1 MRRVLGLALS
11 FGVALSF
18 LGIQEVTWAED
29 SVGESEVSASTD
41 SLAPTSDDDSISA
54 PEDSP
59 ELPEPIAPSEP
70 DLDSPDPVTTST
82 SSGEDAPI
90 EDHKTA
96 LIDDEE
102 ELSGGDLEL
111 SDEEVPEAVGAP
123 ESSRSW
129 QTGPARR
136 IGHGWNGSIYN
147 AGNFDR
153 YGADDVFL
161 VRPNG
166 DLHFYPRAESTWFNG
181 TRKIGHGWN
190 HMRILMTGV
199 DFDGDGSTDILAIRH
214 DADLYLYRGNG
225 AGGFKN
231 SKIIGYGW
239 HAFQSVVLVPKGPG
253 GNPALIGQRGD
264 TTWVYPTN
272 GSGTWGTPYT
282 VELPV
287 GITADTFNAG
297 NLAGTGYSTLT
308 RANGS
313 NLEVF
318 STTDFKSFSSMEPIK
333 LNGSPLKYA
342 AINGFSS
349 GASGYL
355 DVVNSDRDFLQ
366 YPLTR
371 KVKPANQ
378 ESAPSTR
385 SRDISF
391 SASKR
396 AGSGWPGS
404 GVYGLG
410 DFDRDGN
417 PDLGIIKGDG
427 AFIFY
432 RGSGTGGFRSPYP
445 QIGWGWGSLTVLSGV
460 DADGDGTPD
469 VIARTASGKLLLY
482 PGSGRGG
489 FSSSHVIGYGW
500 QNFTHMWLVRQ
511 GPGGSPAIYVR
522 NPDGTV
528 GVSTSNGKG
537 RFYSVVPTTIPASI
551 ASDMP
556 RAYASD
562 DWDNN
567 GRSDLLVIR
576 SDGNLVL
583 LPQLSAGG
591 FGEPQ
596 VIGWGW
602 HRMRSLHPGAFSPS
616 SKQVYA
622 VHEDGTLYLYTA
634 TYRGAN
640 RGFSKP
646 IGYAPKVQVNGSWLT
661 HPISWTGQPDD
672 STCGPTTMYMTLR
685 YMDAGNSRYDG
696 KPLTVWNLAGPSY
709 ANVGSGY
716 TGGTSWEGK
725 RLSIGLNRWRGT
737 NDYQQWTFPSGR
749 DFDAKVKN
757 SFYTGRPVLVDT
769 IENYGG
775 PHYNGHVG
783 TSSHIVVAYR
793 YNSDGTVGFVDPG
806 GPGSAITGYSAN
818 RYFDYSNAVRFG
830 NNFLGNY
837 GGGGHGM
844 VY

>member
-18 LGIQEVTWAED
+18 LGIQEVAWAED

-70 DLDSPDPVTTST
+70 DLDSLDPVTTST

-90 EDHKTA
+90 EDDKTA

-129 QTGPARR
+129 QIGPARQ

-166 DLHFYPRAESTWFNG
+166 DLHFYPRTESTWFNG

-282 VELPV
+282 VELPG

-583 LPQLSAGG
+583 LPLSL
-591 FGEPQ
+591 
-596 VIGWGW
+596 I
-602 HRMRSLHPGAFSPS
+602 
-616 SKQVYA
+616 
-622 VHEDGTLYLYTA
+622 
-634 TYRGAN
+634 
-640 RGFSKP
+640 
-646 IGYAPKVQVNGSWLT
+646 
-661 HPISWTGQPDD
+661 
-672 STCGPTTMYMTLR
+672 
-685 YMDAGNSRYDG
+685 
-696 KPLTVWNLAGPSY
+696 
-709 ANVGSGY
+709 
-716 TGGTSWEGK
+716 
-725 RLSIGLNRWRGT
+725 
-737 NDYQQWTFPSGR
+737 
-749 DFDAKVKN
+749 
-757 SFYTGRPVLVDT
+757 
-769 IENYGG
+769 
-775 PHYNGHVG
+775 
-783 TSSHIVVAYR
+783 HI
-793 YNSDGTVGFVDPG
+793 
-806 GPGSAITGYSAN
+806 
-818 RYFDYSNAVRFG
+818 
-830 NNFLGNY
+830 
-837 GGGGHGM
+837 
-844 VY
+844 

>member
-1 MRRVLGLALS
+1 
-11 FGVALSF
+11 
-18 LGIQEVTWAED
+18 
-29 SVGESEVSASTD
+29 
-41 SLAPTSDDDSISA
+41 
-54 PEDSP
+54 
-59 ELPEPIAPSEP
+59 
-70 DLDSPDPVTTST
+70 
-82 SSGEDAPI
+82 
-90 EDHKTA
+90 
-96 LIDDEE
+96 
-102 ELSGGDLEL
+102 
-111 SDEEVPEAVGAP
+111 
-123 ESSRSW
+123 
-129 QTGPARR
+129 
-136 IGHGWNGSIYN
+136 
-147 AGNFDR
+147 
-153 YGADDVFL
+153 
-161 VRPNG
+161 
-166 DLHFYPRAESTWFNG
+166 
-181 TRKIGHGWN
+181 
-190 HMRILMTGV
+190 MRILMTGV

-282 VELPV
+282 VELPG

>member
-1 MRRVLGLALS
+1 MRRVLGLVLS
-11 FGVALSF
+11 LGVALSF
-18 LGIQEVTWAED
+18 LGIQEVAWAE
-29 SVGESEVSASTD
+29 ESLNDGNVATDTDGAGPTSGSEFGSPSQTQPESTEQNEQPEPG
-41 SLAPTSDDDSISA
+41 LAPSGETTETSRDEGTSA
-54 PEDSP
+54 DEQTT
-59 ELPEPIAPSEP
+59 APSE
-70 DLDSPDPVTTST
+70 S
-82 SSGEDAPI
+82 EDGAP
-90 EDHKTA
+90 T
-96 LIDDEE
+96 EE
-102 ELSGGDLEL
+102 LEL
-111 SDEEVPEAVGAP
+111 SDEEIPEAVGAP
-123 ESSRSW
+123 ESSNTW
-129 QTGPARR
+129 QIGSPRR
-136 IGHGWNGSIYN
+136 IGFGWNGSIYN

-166 DLHFYPRAESTWFNG
+166 DLHFYPRTEATWFNG
-181 TRKIGHGWN
+181 TRKIGRGWN
-190 HMRILMTGV
+190 NMRILMTGA
-199 DFDGDGSTDILAIRH
+199 DFDGDGYTDILAIRY

-225 AGGFKN
+225 DGGFKS

-239 HAFQSVVLVPKGPG
+239 HDFQAVVLVPKGPG

-272 GSGTWGTPYT
+272 GSGKWGTPYT
-282 VELPV
+282 VELPG
-287 GITADTFNAG
+287 GITSYTFCAG
-297 NLAGTGYSTLT
+297 DLAGTGYSTLM
-308 RANGS
+308 RVNGS
-313 NLEVF
+313 NLEVL
-318 STTDFKSFSSMEPIK
+318 STTDYKSFSAMEPIK
-333 LNGSPLKYA
+333 LNGLPVKYA

-366 YPLTR
+366 YEVTR
-371 KVKPANQ
+371 KVKPADQ
-378 ESAPSTR
+378 DSPPLPR

-410 DFDRDGN
+410 DFDRDDN
-417 PDLGIIKGDG
+417 PDLGIIKSDG
-427 AFIFY
+427 SFMFY

-469 VIARTASGKLLLY
+469 VIARTTSGKLLLY

-489 FSSSHVIGYGW
+489 FSSSYVIGYGW

-528 GVSTSNGKG
+528 GVSKSNGKG
-537 RFYSVVPTTIPASI
+537 TFYSVVPTTIPASI

-556 RAYASD
+556 RAFASD
-562 DWDNN
+562 DWNN
-567 GRSDLLVIR
+567 DGRSDLLVIR
-576 SDGNLVL
+576 SNGNLVM

-602 HRMRSLHPGAFSPS
+602 HRMRSLHPGAFSAS

-634 TYRGAN
+634 TYRGSN
-640 RGFSKP
+640 RGFSTP
-646 IGYAPKVQVNGSWLT
+646 AGYAPRVQVNGSWLT
-661 HPISWTGQPDD
+661 HPISWTGQPDG
-672 STCGPTTMYMTLR
+672 STCGPTSMYMTLR
-685 YMDAGNSRYDG
+685 YLDAGNSRYDG

-725 RLSIGLNRWRGT
+725 RLSVGLNRWRGT

-783 TSSHIVVAYR
+783 TSSHIIVAYR
-793 YNSDGTVGFVDPG
+793 YHSSGTVGFVDPG
-806 GPGSAITGYSAN
+806 GPGSAISGYSAN
-818 RYFDYSNAVRFG
+818 RYFDYHNAVQFG